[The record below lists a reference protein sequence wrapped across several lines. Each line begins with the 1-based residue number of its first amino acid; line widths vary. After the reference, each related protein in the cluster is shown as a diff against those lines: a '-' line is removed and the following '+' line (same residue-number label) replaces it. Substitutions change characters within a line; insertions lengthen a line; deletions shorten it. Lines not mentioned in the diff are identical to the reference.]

1 MTNNLNL
8 YTVFTYLLY
17 ALAAVTL
24 LVVSFRLLNKKK
36 PVPAALR
43 SAAIIKIN
51 SYKSFGIMATIRFN
65 DAGAPNVGDQ
75 IKQEGDTY
83 RIKGV
88 IVESPLQH
96 DQVWECKLEKM

>member
-1 MTNNLNL
+1 M
-8 YTVFTYLLY
+8 FTYLLF
-17 ALAAVTL
+17 ALAAVSL
-24 LVVSFRLLNKKK
+24 LVVYYFRMLNRKK

-43 SAAIIKIN
+43 SAAILKFN

-65 DAGAPNVGDQ
+65 DTGAPNVGDQ
-75 IKQEGDTY
+75 IEQEGNTY